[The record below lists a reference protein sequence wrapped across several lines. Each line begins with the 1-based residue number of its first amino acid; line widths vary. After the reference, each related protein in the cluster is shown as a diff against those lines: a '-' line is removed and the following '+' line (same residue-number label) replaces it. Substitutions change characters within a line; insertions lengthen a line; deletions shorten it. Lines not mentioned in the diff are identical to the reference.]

1 MVVSNIDNR
10 VHYSEWKGVDPADFE
25 NRDWVYQIELLGID
39 VWVVFGHVKRTYE
52 KTNHLLFIPVYL
64 VTTNQTMIQ
73 IGVSEIRARDYPQL
87 LDDDGTILIEN
98 TNDPLLYSFA
108 TRTFIENNRYAGTK
122 EEEEEEEDEEKEEEK
137 EEEDEED
144 EEEEGEER
152 EEREGEEKEG
162 EEKEGEEK
170 EGEDEEEDENEN
182 EMKEKREQKGRRLNA
197 TIPKERADIFM
208 QTQGA
213 VMPFLLPEETAV
225 PPLSIS
231 EEQLIAYPWIA
242 QFMNSPDY
250 ELIDNEGGG
259 DCLFATI
266 RDAFSSIS
274 QHTTIANLR
283 KKLAS
288 VATEAV
294 FQNYKDQY
302 DMFSK
307 QITSN
312 TERIKEL
319 GTQYKAIQQR
329 ILSSELTQN
338 EKLKLQ
344 QDAAGIKSE
353 HDELVTDK
361 KTATHLLQQFK
372 FMKGINTLDK
382 LKQKIKTSDYW
393 ADAWAISMLELHL
406 NIKFIIFS
414 SENYVFEDFAN
425 VIVCGLNPYESSD
438 SYNSSNS
445 TSNSLPSPDLYIL
458 IDYSGN
464 HFKLITYK
472 TRSIFTFVEI
482 PYAVK
487 RMVVMKCLE
496 KDAGS
501 FAHIPDF
508 VKFKQGMK
516 GGGRG
521 KRGGGRGGERTKK
534 KESQEKEYLDESL
547 NNIDLIGKFSNSTVF
562 QFYADASDKP
572 YPGRG
577 HGEKIQLMDVPR
589 FMHLSGIP
597 DWRKKCS
604 AFWKQPFMLDDQQWN
619 SVEHYCQASKFK
631 HSYPD
636 YYLQFALGSE
646 SELASDPALAKIAGS
661 PTGKYG
667 TEQVRPASIRPEPH
681 TKEEQQRA
689 EVDAQ
694 YAKFSQHS
702 DLNDLLTSTHDAKL
716 MQYRKGLEPVLCES
730 LIIVRDRFKD
740 QKKELLI

>member
-1 MVVSNIDNR
+1 MVVSNIDGQVR
-10 VHYSEWKGVDPADFE
+10 YSEWKGVDPADFE
-25 NRDWVYQIELLGID
+25 NRDWVYQIELLGIE

-52 KTNHLLFIPVYL
+52 KTNRLLFIPVYL
-64 VTTNQTMIQ
+64 VTSNQTMIQ
-73 IGVSEIRARDYPQL
+73 IGVSEIRARDYNQL
-87 LDDDGTILIEN
+87 LDEDGTVLIEN
-98 TNDPLLYSFA
+98 TNDPLLYSFV

-122 EEEEEEEDEEKEEEK
+122 ERE
-137 EEEDEED
+137 
-144 EEEEGEER
+144 EEEEGE

-162 EEKEGEEK
+162 EEDEKEEESEGDEKEEEREGEEK
-170 EGEDEEEDENEN
+170 EEDEKEGEEEDEEY
-182 EMKEKREQKGRRLNA
+182 EKNNNKGHHRNRLNA
-197 TIPKERADIFM
+197 NIPKERADIFM

-225 PPLSIS
+225 PPLSIP
-231 EEQLIAYPWIA
+231 EDQLIAYPWIS

-288 VATEAV
+288 VATEEV

-302 DMFSK
+302 DMFST
-307 QITSN
+307 QIAAN

-319 GTQYKAIQQR
+319 GLQYKAIQQR

-344 QDAAGIKSE
+344 QEAAGIKSE
-353 HDELVTDK
+353 HDELVKDK
-361 KTATHLLQQFK
+361 KTAIHLLQQFK
-372 FMKGINTLDK
+372 FMKGINTLEK

-406 NIKFIIFS
+406 NIKFILFS
-414 SENYVFEDFAN
+414 SENYVHEDFAN
-425 VIVCGLNPYESSD
+425 VIICGLNPYESL
-438 SYNSSNS
+438 SNP
-445 TSNSLPSPDLYIL
+445 PSPDLYIL

-508 VKFKQGMK
+508 VKFKQEMQGIK
-516 GGGRG
+516 GGRGGGGRG
-521 KRGGGRGGERTKK
+521 KGERNN
-534 KESQEKEYLDESL
+534 SSD
-547 NNIDLIGKFSNSTVF
+547 NIDLIGKFSNSTVF

-577 HGEKIQLMDVPR
+577 HGEKIQIMDVPR
-589 FMHLSGIP
+589 FMHLSSIP

-667 TEQVRPASIRPEPH
+667 TEQVRPASIRPELQ
-681 TKEEQQRA
+681 TKEQLQRA

-694 YAKFSQHS
+694 HAKFSQHP
-702 DLNDLLTSTHDAKL
+702 DLNDLLTSTLDAKL

-730 LIIVRDRFKD
+730 LIIVRGRFKD
-740 QKKELLI
+740 QKEELTLV